1 MEIFNE
7 LVQKVSDG
15 KTFYINFETKTLKV
29 GKTYLV
35 KNGEYDKERLGW
47 VKVDQ
52 CTVME
57 TIERLY
63 NEYKFALPSERS
75 DSKRRTYFKS
85 LPIEEIPD
93 SKLFNA
99 ERREVARARLEGYIL
114 CSVLYGNLTWDE
126 SWGSWFYQSSNDPD
140 LVILRSWIENK
151 NN

>member
-35 KNGEYDKERLGW
+35 KNSEYDKERLGW

-63 NEYKFALPSERS
+63 NEYKFSLPSERS
-75 DSKRRTYFKS
+75 DSKRRTYFKA

-140 LVILRSWIENK
+140 LVILRSWIEK
-151 NN
+151 KK